1 MRIQKVVDYWLPEA
15 PLVLRAKRILTD
27 VLPAPVQVALRRPYN
42 LWVLRQGRIEADADG
57 VRRLL
62 QGSVALDVGA
72 NIGSYTRL
80 LAELVD
86 EVIAIEPVPETF
98 GHLRFNMR
106 SLGVRNVRLIN
117 AAASDREG

>member
-1 MRIQKVVDYWLPEA
+1 MRRRALIAYWLSEA
-15 PLVLRAKRILTD
+15 PLVLRAKQILTA
-27 VLPAPVQVALRRPYN
+27 VLPAPVQVALKRPYN
-42 LWVLRQGRIEADADG
+42 LWVLRQGRMEADAEG

-62 QGSVALDVGA
+62 HGGVALDVGA

-80 LAELVD
+80 LAGLAD

-106 SLGVRNVRLIN
+106 SLGVRKVP
-117 AAASDREG
+117 AA